1 MVKQMVILIVLCTNI
16 IAQNAYERECVA
28 CHKELPTTLQR
39 MFMNYLVVYGG
50 EENMKAGIKHYLM
63 YPSKHITVMSDL
75 FIENYGIKNKTTLS
89 SDELDKVIDIYWNN
103 FKVFDKLK

>member
-1 MVKQMVILIVLCTNI
+1 MVKQMFILVALCTNI
-16 IAQNAYERECVA
+16 FAQNAYERECVA

-75 FIENYGIKNKTTLS
+75 FVENYGIKNKTTLS
-89 SDELDKVIDIYWNN
+89 SDELDKIIDIYWDN
-103 FKVFDKLK
+103 FKVFDKLE